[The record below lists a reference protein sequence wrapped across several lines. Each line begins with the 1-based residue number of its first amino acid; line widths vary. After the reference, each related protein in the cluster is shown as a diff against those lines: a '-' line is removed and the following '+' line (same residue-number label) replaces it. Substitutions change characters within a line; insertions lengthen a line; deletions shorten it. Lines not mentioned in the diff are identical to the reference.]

1 MLACRSKLSELFAE
15 GFLTPCKNDY
25 VTQVQ
30 KSLNEEKYDGGE
42 NSLRKTDVYS

>member
-15 GFLTPCKNDY
+15 GFLTPCKNVY

-30 KSLNEEKYDGGE
+30 ESLIEEKDDGG
-42 NSLRKTDVYS
+42 NSLRKTEVYS

>member
-30 KSLNEEKYDGGE
+30 KSLIEEKDDGE
-42 NSLRKTDVYS
+42 NSLRKAEVYS